1 MASNNKMAIL
11 RIELWHGLLLAAL
24 FGVLVPAGM
33 VDAGAFLAGGVFMA
47 INFFLLG
54 LGVSFLLAPLADGS
68 RVKLGVGLLTLKIL
82 LLLALLT
89 MLFFKFQLDGL
100 SFAVGFSCLL
110 PAILI
115 ESGRQVLGFAS
126 E

>member
-1 MASNNKMAIL
+1 MASNNKKAIL

-33 VDAGAFLAGGVFMA
+33 VEPAAFLAGGAFMA

-54 LGVSFLLAPLADGS
+54 LALSCLLTPLAGAG
-68 RVKLGVGLLTLKIL
+68 RIKLGVGLLTLKIL

-89 MLFFKFQLDGL
+89 TLFFKLELDAL
-100 SFAVGFSCLL
+100 SFAIGFSCLI

-115 ESGRQVLGFAS
+115 ESGRRVAAFAAG
-126 E
+126 

>member
-1 MASNNKMAIL
+1 MASNKKKAIL
-11 RIELWHGLLLAAL
+11 RIELWHGLLLAML
-24 FGVLVPAGM
+24 FGILVPAGM
-33 VDAGAFLAGGVFMA
+33 VDAGAFLVGGIFMA
-47 INFFLLG
+47 LNFFLLG
-54 LGVSFLLAPLADGS
+54 LGVSFLLAPLADAG

-89 MLFFKFQLDGL
+89 TLFFKLHLDGL
-100 SFAVGFSCLL
+100 SFAVGFSCLI